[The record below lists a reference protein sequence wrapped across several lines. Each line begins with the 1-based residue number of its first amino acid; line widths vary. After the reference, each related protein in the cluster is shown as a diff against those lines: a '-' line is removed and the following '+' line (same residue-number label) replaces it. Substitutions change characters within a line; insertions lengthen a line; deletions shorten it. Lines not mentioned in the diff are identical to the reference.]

1 MNNNEMV
8 QIVPKIET
16 TMHNN
21 IAYVKGWLILKLK
34 NLRSVNGLTKSCNIN
49 ERMI

>member
-8 QIVPKIET
+8 QIVPKIEI
-16 TMHNN
+16 TMHN

-34 NLRSVNGLTKSCNIN
+34 NLRSVNGLTKSYQ
-49 ERMI
+49 

>member
-1 MNNNEMV
+1 MNMNNNEMV

-34 NLRSVNGLTKSCNIN
+34 NLRSVNGLTKSYQ
-49 ERMI
+49 

>member
-16 TMHNN
+16 TMHN

-34 NLRSVNGLTKSCNIN
+34 NFRSVSGLTKSYQ
-49 ERMI
+49 

>member
-34 NLRSVNGLTKSCNIN
+34 NFRSVSGLTKSYQ
-49 ERMI
+49 

>member
-21 IAYVKGWLILKLK
+21 IAYVKGWLILK
-34 NLRSVNGLTKSCNIN
+34 
-49 ERMI
+49 